1 MALTISPAELQ
12 KSAQKFRKELFI
24 VPMLAAE
31 ATLKHFTPHLDL
43 DGDVTLGQLTG
54 DIQLAPFKA
63 DRGTSGEGKFAIAG
77 RKLEIFL
84 GNCADRFNPNAVWG
98 SIYGSKV
105 LHGDG
110 LKNVNIA
117 KAILSFTAA
126 CLGRNLNLVLWNAKE
141 NPVGDT
147 TKELFNGLD
156 TITAAEIE
164 KNTIG
169 TPKKNYKEVAKITS
183 LNAVEIIESIM
194 DDLAPELISSPCK
207 LFTTPD
213 VVRNYERDYRERFG
227 GNTYNKQYEKFVVEG
242 TAGMVELVPLAS
254 KAGSEYI
261 HICPKSNVHYGCG
274 GGHYPNEGIEIRKYN
289 SWLNTIETAMAFGLQ
304 FESLSPEVFFT
315 AKVAKM

>member
-1 MALTISPAELQ
+1 MPLTISPAELQ

-31 ATLKHFTPHLDL
+31 DTLKHFTPHLNLEGDL
-43 DGDVTLGQLTG
+43 TLGQLTG

-63 DRGTSGEGKFAIAG
+63 TRGTSGEGNFSIAG

-84 GNCADRFNPNAVWG
+84 GNCADRFNPNNVWG

-105 LHGDG
+105 LHGED

-117 KAILSFTAA
+117 KAILTYTAA
-126 CLGRNLNLVLWNAKE
+126 CLGKNLNLVLWNAKE
-141 NPVGDT
+141 NSSGDT
-147 TKELFNGLD
+147 TKDLFNGLD
-156 TITAAEIE
+156 TITATEIG
-164 KNTIG
+164 KSTIG
-169 TPKKNYKEVAKITS
+169 TAKKNYKEVSKIT
-183 LNAVEIIESIM
+183 NINGVEIIESIM
-194 DDLAPELISSPCK
+194 DELAPELISSPCK
-207 LFTTPD
+207 LFTSPD

-227 GNTYNKQYEKFVVEG
+227 GTTYNKQYEKFFVEG

-274 GGHYPNEGIEIRKYN
+274 GGQYPGENIDIRQFN
-289 SWLNTIETAMAFGLQ
+289 SWLLTIETAMAFGLQ

-315 AKVAKM
+315 AKVAKV